1 MLYFDTSFLTPL
13 FKLEQSSPDVEK
25 FTVGLTPRMLAISE
39 WTRVEFASVLAK
51 DVRIGRMTP
60 VQAGAL
66 ETAFEVAVAQGY
78 LVLDVARRDFDLAR
92 RLLSDHRSGL
102 RAGDALHLAVA
113 SNNAAAGVYSLDRVM
128 IAAGLS
134 LGLPM
139 NAGFAAA
146 I

>member
-13 FKLEQSSPDVEK
+13 FKLEQSSPDVRR
-25 FTVGLTPRMLAISE
+25 FTMGLTPRMLAISE
-39 WTRVEFASVLAK
+39 WTWVEFASVLAK

-60 VQAGAL
+60 VQAVAL
-66 ETAFEVAVAQGY
+66 ETAFEAAVGQGY

-113 SNNAAAGVYSLDRVM
+113 SNNAATGVYSLDKIM

-139 NAGFAAA
+139 NAGFPAT